1 MKTRILIMAGFL
13 GVGKTSL
20 LLHLL
25 AEFRRSRRKVFVIE
39 NEVGIS
45 GIDNEFLA
53 AFGYA
58 VEELVAG
65 CICCDLKGKLHDTA
79 ARIIAEEA
87 PDYLLIE
94 PSGVAAPG
102 QVIDA
107 LGDLVPAADRPVILA
122 IDAPRA
128 LRLLA
133 AKAPFVARSL
143 VDADII
149 ALNKIDLVDAQEQA
163 QVVAEIKALV
173 GDKPLFPV
181 VAVDGRGIPDLLA
194 AITHGHGGQP
204 CARCGCQHRH
214 GHHHEAEGG
223 KHEGEGEGEGENE
236 HEQQGEYAANFSV
249 QSRKVQDIAAERVD
263 STKIKALLEGLRH
276 LFTGSP
282 LPWGHIKALVRD
294 GRGHWLKGGLV
305 GADQPVQIE
314 ESGILD
320 GPCRLT
326 LTAIVPRREAQSL
339 TESIDAAMASAGYGP

>member
-45 GIDNEFLA
+45 GVDNEFLG

-143 VDADII
+143 ADADII

-163 QVVAEIKALV
+163 HVIAEIKALV
-173 GDKPLFPV
+173 GNKPLFPV
-181 VAVDGRGIPDLLA
+181 VAMDGRGIPDLLA
-194 AITHGHGGQP
+194 AITDGHGGQP
-204 CARCGCQHRH
+204 PCTRCGCRQRH
-214 GHHHEAEGG
+214 GHHHEAGG
-223 KHEGEGEGEGENE
+223 EEGEHDYE
-236 HEQQGEYAANFSV
+236 HEHEKQGEYAASFSV
-249 QSRKVQDIAAERVD
+249 QSRKLQDLAAERVG
-263 STKIKALLEGLRH
+263 STQIKALLEGLRH
-276 LFTGSP
+276 LFIGHS

-294 GRGHWLKGGLV
+294 GRGNWLKGGLTGV
-305 GADQPVQIE
+305 DQPIQVE
-314 ESGILD
+314 ESGTL
-320 GPCRLT
+320 GSPCRMV
-326 LTAIVPRREAQSL
+326 LTAIVPRREAQAL
-339 TESIDAAMASAGYGP
+339 TGSIDAAMASAGYGK